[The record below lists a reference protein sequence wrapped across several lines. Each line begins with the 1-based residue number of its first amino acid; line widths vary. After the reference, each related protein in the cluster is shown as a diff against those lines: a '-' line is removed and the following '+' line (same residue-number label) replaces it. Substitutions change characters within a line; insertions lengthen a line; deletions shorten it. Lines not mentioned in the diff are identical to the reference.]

1 MNETINEIMNIKD
14 LDKLSNE
21 ELQHLYLQVK
31 KDAEYTANMSE
42 VLKIFINSFYGCGAL
57 ASNPF
62 SSGRLTNASVTISGR
77 CMNKMTGLKISNW
90 VRNKAGEEDNIE
102 LTEITQSDTD
112 SVRGDSLIMV
122 NGSKIKIEDYYN
134 SKTNNLSG
142 NKDIVKVDED
152 ITLSF
157 NTDTE
162 TIEAKNIK
170 YVMRHKV
177 KKKLYKIK
185 HKDKEVI
192 VTEDHSVIVKR
203 DNNFIEV
210 KPGDIIKG
218 DIIIIMEY
226 NQKYYETGDFT
237 VGCLGEIEEFV
248 YDIEVEDNHNF
259 FANDILVHNS
269 NYLTLDKIIPTS
281 TPTEKALPIIQT
293 IVNEHLEPL
302 INENIKELCELFNV
316 RDDKVL
322 SAENEVISKGFV
334 SIASKRYY
342 TRVLVNDGAILKK
355 PKSKIVG
362 IALKGKSTPELAK
375 EKLEPILDIILD
387 KNIDDLK
394 YYINETRQ
402 AFSEAQIPEIA
413 RNVKVNSLDYK
424 KEGKKYRRWTGEK
437 FLTAPINSHASLV
450 YNDYIKDNNLEN
462 HYNKIIP
469 SDTIS
474 YVYLNEPNI
483 FNSKSVAFKDP
494 KFSEL
499 IEDKYIDIET
509 HFEKDFKDKIRIIT
523 KAIGWD
529 IDSKTEGLDDW

>member
-1 MNETINEIMNIKD
+1 
-14 LDKLSNE
+14 
-21 ELQHLYLQVK
+21 
-31 KDAEYTANMSE
+31 
-42 VLKIFINSFYGCGAL
+42 
-57 ASNPF
+57 
-62 SSGRLTNASVTISGR
+62 
-77 CMNKMTGLKISNW
+77 MNKMTGLKISNW
-90 VRNKAGEEDNIE
+90 VMNKAGEEDNIE

-112 SVRGDSLIMV
+112 S
-122 NGSKIKIEDYYN
+122 
-134 SKTNNLSG
+134 
-142 NKDIVKVDED
+142 
-152 ITLSF
+152 
-157 NTDTE
+157 
-162 TIEAKNIK
+162 
-170 YVMRHKV
+170 
-177 KKKLYKIK
+177 
-185 HKDKEVI
+185 
-192 VTEDHSVIVKR
+192 
-203 DNNFIEV
+203 
-210 KPGDIIKG
+210 
-218 DIIIIMEY
+218 
-226 NQKYYETGDFT
+226 
-237 VGCLGEIEEFV
+237 
-248 YDIEVEDNHNF
+248 
-259 FANDILVHNS
+259 
-269 NYLTLDKIIPTS
+269 NYLTLDKIIPAS

-316 RDDKVL
+316 RDSEVL
-322 SAENEVISKGFV
+322 NAENEVISKGFV

-355 PKSKIVG
+355 PKTKIVG

-394 YYINETRQ
+394 QYINETKQ
-402 AFSEAQIPEIA
+402 SFSEAQTPEIA

-424 KEGKKYRRWTGEK
+424 KDGKKYKRWTGEK

-450 YNDYIKDNNLEN
+450 YNDYIKDNDLEN
-462 HYNKIIP
+462 HYNKIVS

-483 FNSKSVAFKDP
+483 FNSKTIAFKDP

-499 IEDKYIDIET
+499 IENKYIDIET

>member
-112 SVRGDSLIMV
+112 SVRGDSLIIV

>member
-1 MNETINEIMNIKD
+1 MSEIMNIKD
-14 LDKLSNE
+14 LSKLSNE
-21 ELQHLYLQVK
+21 ELQQLYSQMK

-62 SSGRLTNASVTISGR
+62 SSGKLTNASVTISGR

-134 SKTNNLSG
+134 SKTNNLIG

-203 DNNFIEV
+203 NNNFIEV

-218 DIIIIMEY
+218 DIIIIMEC
-226 NQKYYETGDFT
+226 K
-237 VGCLGEIEEFV
+237 
-248 YDIEVEDNHNF
+248 
-259 FANDILVHNS
+259 
-269 NYLTLDKIIPTS
+269 
-281 TPTEKALPIIQT
+281 
-293 IVNEHLEPL
+293 NE
-302 INENIKELCELFNV
+302 
-316 RDDKVL
+316 
-322 SAENEVISKGFV
+322 
-334 SIASKRYY
+334 
-342 TRVLVNDGAILKK
+342 
-355 PKSKIVG
+355 
-362 IALKGKSTPELAK
+362 
-375 EKLEPILDIILD
+375 
-387 KNIDDLK
+387 
-394 YYINETRQ
+394 
-402 AFSEAQIPEIA
+402 
-413 RNVKVNSLDYK
+413 
-424 KEGKKYRRWTGEK
+424 
-437 FLTAPINSHASLV
+437 
-450 YNDYIKDNNLEN
+450 
-462 HYNKIIP
+462 
-469 SDTIS
+469 
-474 YVYLNEPNI
+474 
-483 FNSKSVAFKDP
+483 
-494 KFSEL
+494 
-499 IEDKYIDIET
+499 
-509 HFEKDFKDKIRIIT
+509 
-523 KAIGWD
+523 
-529 IDSKTEGLDDW
+529 